1 MANIVN
7 LDRVSKGYGAAGRL
21 LTDVSLG
28 LDDADRIGVVGLNG
42 AGKSTLLRLLTKQE
56 DPDDGRVTHRRDLRV
71 LWLPQQLTLAPDAT
85 VRDVVL
91 GTAWLDE
98 GMGAEHEWAGDAGVR
113 GILDGLGMP
122 HLGLDQPVGPMSGGE
137 RRRVALAA
145 LLVRDSDLLILDE
158 PTNHLDVGGV
168 DWLARHLVGR
178 KGALVVVTHDRWF
191 LDAVCTTT
199 WEVADQTVRAY
210 EGGFAAWTLA
220 RAERERVAAATEARR
235 QNLLR
240 KEIAWLRRGPP
251 ARTSKPQFRIDAANA
266 LIADVPPARDTMSLQ
281 RMATS
286 RLGKQVYDLENVEL
300 HAGPK
305 EILRD
310 VTWLVG
316 PGDRIAILGANGA
329 GKTTL
334 LRMLAGITRP
344 DGGRLGTGST
354 VRPAF
359 LSQELTELPGHLR
372 VLEAVEEVARRV
384 QLGDR
389 EVSAAQLAE
398 VFGFDDRRL
407 WTPVSDLSGGERRR
421 LQMLRLLAG
430 EPNVLLFDEPTNDL
444 DTDTLASLEDLLD
457 SWPGTIIVA
466 SHDRYLIERVTDT
479 AYGMFGDGRLV
490 HLPGGVDEYLARTA
504 ERAGS
509 PPGRRAPDRRARR
522 PARGWHVR
530 RRGPPG
536 PQGADPA
543 GTAARQA
550 RPARDHAARSA
561 RGGRHRLRPG
571 RRVGHPAQG
580 SARRT
585 GADRGELDDPR
596 RGPAGELTGP
606 GTPARGPCAASH
618 RHMRDNRRRHLPHGV
633 GDTDMAHTPVNHPAR
648 PIYRAIGGLTGL
660 YLVVFGVLGIIAST
674 GNEILAQDD
683 TRVLGQGTNL
693 GFSLLSVLLGI
704 VVLVGTALGRNI
716 DVAINQWLAYALMV
730 ISLAGLAFIRT
741 DANIFNFSITTV
753 VVVMTAALVLLMVGM
768 YGKVGTEDEA
778 EAFQK
783 ARLVL

>member
-91 GTAWLDE
+91 GTAWLGE

-113 GILDGLGMP
+113 NILDGLGMP

-145 LLVRDSDLLILDE
+145 LLVRESDLLILDE

-178 KGALVVVTHDRWF
+178 RGALVVVTHDRWF
-191 LDAVCTTT
+191 LDAVCTNT

-281 RMATS
+281 RMAVS
-286 RLGKQVYDLENVEL
+286 RLGKQVYELENVEL

-344 DGGRLGTGST
+344 DGGRLNTGST

-359 LSQELTELPGHLR
+359 LSQELAELPGQLR

-444 DTDTLASLEDLLD
+444 DTDTLAALEDLLD

-509 PPGRRAPDRRARR
+509 PRAGVTSTSE
-522 PARGWHVR
+522 PATSSG
-530 RRGPPG
+530 GG
-536 PQGADPA
+536 MS
-543 GTAARQA
+543 AAEVRQA
-550 RPARDHAARSA
+550 RKELTRLERQLGKLDQREATLLDQLAADATDYARVA
-561 RGGRHRLRPG
+561 
-571 RRVGHPAQG
+571 
-580 SARRT
+580 
-585 GADRGELDDPR
+585 ELDTQLKDLR
-596 RGPAGELTGP
+596 AERERIEETWMTLAEELP
-606 GTPARGPCAASH
+606 ES
-618 RHMRDNRRRHLPHGV
+618 
-633 GDTDMAHTPVNHPAR
+633 
-648 PIYRAIGGLTGL
+648 
-660 YLVVFGVLGIIAST
+660 
-674 GNEILAQDD
+674 
-683 TRVLGQGTNL
+683 
-693 GFSLLSVLLGI
+693 
-704 VVLVGTALGRNI
+704 
-716 DVAINQWLAYALMV
+716 
-730 ISLAGLAFIRT
+730 
-741 DANIFNFSITTV
+741 
-753 VVVMTAALVLLMVGM
+753 
-768 YGKVGTEDEA
+768 
-778 EAFQK
+778 
-783 ARLVL
+783 

>member
-56 DPDDGRVTHRRDLRV
+56 GPDDGRVTHRRDLRV
-71 LWLPQQLTLAPDAT
+71 LWLPQQLTLAPEAT

-113 GILDGLGMP
+113 AILDGLGMP

-281 RMATS
+281 RMAVS
-286 RLGKQVYDLENVEL
+286 RLGKQVYELENVEL

-310 VTWLVG
+310 VSWLVG

-334 LRMLAGITRP
+334 LRLLAGITRP

-384 QLGDR
+384 QIGDR
-389 EVSAAQLAE
+389 EVSASQLAE

-444 DTDTLASLEDLLD
+444 DTDTLAALEDLLD

-509 PPGRRAPDRRARR
+509 SRAGVTSTSG
-522 PARGWHVR
+522 PAASS
-530 RRGPPG
+530 
-536 PQGADPA
+536 GA
-543 GTAARQA
+543 GMSAAEVRQA
-550 RPARDHAARSA
+550 RKELTRLERQLGKLDQRETTLLDQLAADATDYARVA
-561 RGGRHRLRPG
+561 
-571 RRVGHPAQG
+571 
-580 SARRT
+580 
-585 GADRGELDDPR
+585 ELDTQLKDLR
-596 RGPAGELTGP
+596 AERERIEESWMTLAE
-606 GTPARGPCAASH
+606 
-618 RHMRDNRRRHLPHGV
+618 DLPE
-633 GDTDMAHTPVNHPAR
+633 
-648 PIYRAIGGLTGL
+648 
-660 YLVVFGVLGIIAST
+660 S
-674 GNEILAQDD
+674 
-683 TRVLGQGTNL
+683 
-693 GFSLLSVLLGI
+693 
-704 VVLVGTALGRNI
+704 
-716 DVAINQWLAYALMV
+716 
-730 ISLAGLAFIRT
+730 
-741 DANIFNFSITTV
+741 
-753 VVVMTAALVLLMVGM
+753 
-768 YGKVGTEDEA
+768 
-778 EAFQK
+778 
-783 ARLVL
+783 

>member
-191 LDAVCTTT
+191 LDAICTNT

-359 LSQELTELPGHLR
+359 LSQELSELPGHLR

-504 ERAGS
+504 ERAGFS
-509 PPGRRAPDRRARR
+509 RAGVTSTSTSA
-522 PARGWHVR
+522 PASG
-530 RRGPPG
+530 GG
-536 PQGADPA
+536 MS
-543 GTAARQA
+543 AAEVRQA
-550 RPARDHAARSA
+550 RKELS
-561 RGGRHRLRPG
+561 RLERQLG
-571 RRVGHPAQG
+571 K
-580 SARRT
+580 
-585 GADRGELDDPR
+585 LDQR
-596 RGPAGELTGP
+596 ETTL
-606 GTPARGPCAASH
+606 
-618 RHMRDNRRRHLPHGV
+618 
-633 GDTDMAHTPVNHPAR
+633 
-648 PIYRAIGGLTGL
+648 
-660 YLVVFGVLGIIAST
+660 
-674 GNEILAQDD
+674 
-683 TRVLGQGTNL
+683 LGQLAADATDY
-693 GFSLLSVLLGI
+693 
-704 VVLVGTALGRNI
+704 AR
-716 DVAINQWLAYALMV
+716 VADLDAQLKDLRAERERIEETWMTLAEELPE
-730 ISLAGLAFIRT
+730 S
-741 DANIFNFSITTV
+741 
-753 VVVMTAALVLLMVGM
+753 
-768 YGKVGTEDEA
+768 
-778 EAFQK
+778 
-783 ARLVL
+783 

>member
-113 GILDGLGMP
+113 AILDGLGMP

-191 LDAVCTTT
+191 LDAVCTNT

-359 LSQELTELPGHLR
+359 LSQELSELPGHLR

-444 DTDTLASLEDLLD
+444 DTDTLAALEDLLD

-504 ERAGS
+504 ERSGFSRPGVTS
-509 PPGRRAPDRRARR
+509 PSAP
-522 PARGWHVR
+522 
-530 RRGPPG
+530 
-536 PQGADPA
+536 
-543 GTAARQA
+543 TASSGGGMSAAEVRQA
-550 RPARDHAARSA
+550 RK
-561 RGGRHRLRPG
+561 
-571 RRVGHPAQG
+571 
-580 SARRT
+580 
-585 GADRGELDDPR
+585 
-596 RGPAGELTGP
+596 ELTRLERQLSKLDQRE
-606 GTPARGPCAASH
+606 TTLLDQLAADATDYARVADLDAQLKDLRAERERIEGSWMTLAEE
-618 RHMRDNRRRHLPHGV
+618 LPE
-633 GDTDMAHTPVNHPAR
+633 
-648 PIYRAIGGLTGL
+648 
-660 YLVVFGVLGIIAST
+660 S
-674 GNEILAQDD
+674 
-683 TRVLGQGTNL
+683 
-693 GFSLLSVLLGI
+693 
-704 VVLVGTALGRNI
+704 
-716 DVAINQWLAYALMV
+716 
-730 ISLAGLAFIRT
+730 
-741 DANIFNFSITTV
+741 
-753 VVVMTAALVLLMVGM
+753 
-768 YGKVGTEDEA
+768 
-778 EAFQK
+778 
-783 ARLVL
+783 